1 MRAVW
6 TRWRDVWRRL
16 SSRGVYPHELAWLLL
31 LPGRGL
37 LFSAR
42 RLVDELA
49 PRPDARVLELGPGPG
64 YFSVAVARAIPNGRL
79 ALVDLQRE
87 MLAKA
92 RRRLQRAGAANVSF
106 TQASADRLPFRPGS
120 FDAAFLVAV
129 LGEVGDPGACLAAL
143 AHALRPGGTL
153 LVAELPG
160 DPDALSESALRELAE
175 DAGLAFA
182 GAARFR
188 GGFAARFSRSA
199 AVDFPPAHSSN
210 G

>member
-1 MRAVW
+1 MREVW
-6 TRWRDVWRRL
+6 ARWRDVWRRL
-16 SSRGVYPHELAWLLL
+16 SGRGVYPHELAWMLL

-42 RLVDELA
+42 RLVRELA

-64 YFSVAVARAIPNGRL
+64 YFSIAVARAVPDGRL

-92 RRRLQRAGAANVSF
+92 RLRLQRAGAANVSF
-106 TQASADRLPFRPGS
+106 TQASADCLPFRPGS

-129 LGEVGDPGACLAAL
+129 LGEVGDPAACLAAL
-143 AHALRPGGTL
+143 AQTLRPGGTL

-160 DPDALSESALRELAE
+160 DPDALSESGLRELGGR
-175 DAGLAFA
+175 AGLAFA
-182 GAARFR
+182 GAARLR
-188 GGFAARFSRSA
+188 GGFAARFHRSA
-199 AVDFPPAHSSN
+199 AVDSPPARSTN